1 MNAIIDNHLQNF
13 NVPILLTHFFAQ
25 IFYNKISDFLVE
37 LNKGVLQMKKSQIV
51 TYWDKRAGSFG
62 ENKQAELES
71 KHALTW
77 IDEINQIAPIHKGMK
92 ILDIGTGAGFLAI
105 LCTQH
110 GGTVTGIDLSPE
122 MIEHAKA
129 NAQHFKQN
137 LDFRIMDAENL
148 DFEDE
153 TFDIVI
159 SRNVTWLL
167 PNTNAAYK
175 EWLRVLKPQGKLINI
190 DADYGKDSFESYK
203 SIGSNHAHDTL
214 DKDMLAESEAI
225 KQNIPINHHP
235 RPQYDIQILKAL
247 GFNHIHLDED
257 VYHRIYNE
265 KDAFYNPT
273 PIFLISVTK

>member
-1 MNAIIDNHLQNF
+1 M
-13 NVPILLTHFFAQ
+13 
-25 IFYNKISDFLVE
+25 
-37 LNKGVLQMKKSQIV
+37 
-51 TYWDKRAGSFG
+51 
-62 ENKQAELES
+62 
-71 KHALTW
+71 
-77 IDEINQIAPIHKGMK
+77 NQIAPIHEGMK

-105 LCTQH
+105 LCAHQ

-122 MIEHAKA
+122 MIEHAKV

-137 LDFRIMDAENL
+137 LDFKIMDAENL

-203 SIGSNHAHDTL
+203 LIGSNHAHDTL
-214 DKDMLAESEAI
+214 DKDMLVESEAI
-225 KQNIPINHHP
+225 KQSIPINHQP
-235 RPQYDIQILKAL
+235 RPQYDIQILKEL
-247 GFNHIHLDED
+247 GFNHIHLDEG

-265 KDAFYNPT
+265 K
-273 PIFLISVTK
+273 

>member
-1 MNAIIDNHLQNF
+1 
-13 NVPILLTHFFAQ
+13 
-25 IFYNKISDFLVE
+25 
-37 LNKGVLQMKKSQIV
+37 MKKSQIV
-51 TYWDKRAGSFG
+51 TYWDKRADSFG

-77 IDEINQIAPIHKGMK
+77 IDEINQIAPIHEGMK

-167 PNTNAAYK
+167 PNTSAAYK

-203 SIGSNHAHDTL
+203 AIGSNHAHDTL

-225 KQNIPINHHP
+225 KQSIPINHHS
-235 RPQYDIQILKAL
+235 RPQYDIQILKEL
-247 GFNHIHLDED
+247 GFNHIHLDER